1 MQNHTKIIAVA
12 GMLAVIAGIALATT
26 MEQAQAQTVNP
37 VNPNA
42 PTAKAFGAKTAGIVC
57 GDRLCSDVESKIDI
71 QDNTPIGILDNE
83 SSDAPSARLISIDR
97 YKSAPYA
104 GEAGISYKITF
115 SITAG
120 DTNLR
125 NIMIHAQS
133 DLDSFDYEVFSLK
146 NFDDRSFVDIVG
158 PECIIP
164 PNSFALARTEEYF
177 RIPRDVL
184 VLCVGKST

>member
-1 MQNHTKIIAVA
+1 MQNYTKIIAVA
-12 GMLAVIAGIALATT
+12 GMLAVIAGIAAATT

-42 PTAKAFGAKTAGIVC
+42 PTAKAFGPKTAGIVC
-57 GDRLCSDVESKIDI
+57 GDRLCSEVVSKIDI
-71 QDNTPIGILDNE
+71 QDNTPIGIIDNE

-115 SITAG
+115 RVTAG

-125 NIMIHAQS
+125 DIQIHGQSDIDTIDHTISSLNSLSSSVQVVRIHAIEADSITGKIVSYSITGPTS
-133 DLDSFDYEVFSLK
+133 DPE
-146 NFDDRSFVDIVG
+146 G
-158 PECIIP
+158 P
-164 PNSFALARTEEYF
+164 R
-177 RIPRDVL
+177 
-184 VLCVGKST
+184 